1 MLDTGIRSGRD
12 AYNPKDKRLENVAA
26 YDPHTKKPAAT
37 QAFGHRQVFFRTLTL
52 GFVVEEM
59 LSRQQGKRP
68 ENAAYGSI

>member
-1 MLDTGIRSGRD
+1 MPT
-12 AYNPKDKRLENVAA
+12 NPKDKRLENVAA
-26 YDPHTKKPAAT
+26 YDPHFKDQKKPAAT
-37 QAFGHRQVFFRTLTL
+37 QACGHRQVLFRTLTL